1 MQTNKENWDNT
12 QITHATSSLKLPLE
26 TRLRF
31 NGEHDPLPTWRQ
43 LSRYIAQRPHDLR
56 SHAQRLILCQDE
68 GLKDYILGALLDLHL
83 IMGHLGQPFSQ
94 KLLDYVKPS
103 LTENDYKH
111 FSQYFTSDQAVNTYN
126 PWYKGSILTNGT
138 GKGASLVT
146 FTLSEENTTENF
158 ANPLDEARS
167 CLEYGELDTAQDILE
182 QELLASPNNHEV
194 EEELINI
201 YHYTRDAQQ
210 LEHMTIRLQEAG
222 VEPSEYWKQCQA
234 SATNWN

>member
-1 MQTNKENWDNT
+1 MQTNNINWDNS

-31 NGEHDPLPTWRQ
+31 HGEHDPLPTWRQ

-56 SHAQRLILCQDE
+56 SHAQRLILCHDE
-68 GLKDYILGALLDLHL
+68 GLKEYIHGALLDLHL
-83 IMGHLGQPFSQ
+83 VMGHIGQSFSQ

-103 LTENDYKH
+103 LTEEDYQH
-111 FSQYFTSDQAVNTYN
+111 FSQKFTSTQAIKTYH

-138 GKGASLVT
+138 GEGSSLVS
-146 FTLSEENTTENF
+146 FTISEESNTENF

-167 CLEYGELDTAQDILE
+167 CLEYGELDAAQEILE
-182 QELLASPNNHEV
+182 QELLAHPDNHEV

-201 YHYTRDAQQ
+201 YHYTRDALQ
-210 LEHMTIRLQEAG
+210 LEYMTIKLQEAG
-222 VEPSEYWKQCQA
+222 IEPSAFWKQSQA
-234 SATNWN
+234 STINWN